1 MHSEKNTQNDKK
13 LVYDLDY
20 DGVGFPVR
28 EKDFDKIETF
38 ELMCFIMRTS

>member
-1 MHSEKNTQNDKK
+1 MHSEKITQNDKK

-20 DGVGFPVR
+20 DGVGFPVQ
-28 EKDFDKIETF
+28 EKDFGKFEIL